1 MARSFSKPNR
11 LHVLNELNVT
21 PMLDLCFVLLIIFMI
36 ATPVLE
42 QTTAVNLPKAD
53 KGAGKAID
61 TKVQYRIVSLSAKG
75 EYAVGNKPVT
85 KAQLEAEF
93 AAIAAL
99 PEAECRYGVYDYEYA
114 SAERGTFHRL
124 VFVSWAPECAPIKA
138 KMMYASTKDFFKS
151 FCDGVG
157 AELQATEADELD
169 EAEIERS
176 IREINEAIRRS
187 SAQKK
192 P

>member
-1 MARSFSKPNR
+1 MARSFSKPGR
-11 LHVLNELNVT
+11 LHVMNELNVT
-21 PMLDLCFVLLIIFMI
+21 PMLDLCFCLLIIFMI

-93 AAIAAL
+93 AAVAAL
-99 PEAECRYGVYDYEYA
+99 PEADQPVVRVRGEGSVTLQKLMDVF
-114 SAERGTFHRL
+114 SA
-124 VFVSWAPECAPIKA
+124 A
-138 KMMYASTKDFFKS
+138 KSKGLSKVAID
-151 FCDGVG
+151 
-157 AELQATEADELD
+157 TE
-169 EAEIERS
+169 
-176 IREINEAIRRS
+176 IR
-187 SAQKK
+187 
-192 P
+192 